1 MDELQWLADRFEERR
16 ARMRAVAY
24 RILGSLTE
32 ADDAVQEAWLRL
44 SRAESSQVEN
54 LTAWLTTIVARV
66 ALNMVRSR
74 QARHEELLGPYVP
87 DPIIDLADGTNPEHE
102 AVLADAVGLALQI
115 VLQRLSPSER
125 LAYVLHDMFEMPFD
139 EIAPI
144 VERSTDA
151 ARQLASRARRR
162 VRNAGTVPDSDL
174 AARRAVVDAYVAAA
188 RGGNFD
194 ALIALLHPGVV
205 LRSDRGPK
213 PEGAS
218 VEVRGANDVADR
230 AITFSR
236 LGFEYKPAL
245 INGTPGVVC
254 VRNGQ
259 PFSVIGFTI
268 AAGRII
274 EMNILADPDRLK
286 HLDLGA
292 FVESDATRREQNA

>member
-1 MDELQWLADRFEERR
+1 MDELEWLAERFEERR
-16 ARMRAVAY
+16 TRLRAVAY

-74 QARHEELLGPYVP
+74 QARHEELLGPHVP

-125 LAYVLHDMFEMPFD
+125 LAYVLHDMFDMPFD

-144 VERSTDA
+144 VDCSAQA

-162 VRNAGTVPDSDL
+162 IRGAESRPDSDRR
-174 AARRAVVDAYVAAA
+174 ARRAVVDAYVAAA
-188 RGGNFD
+188 RDGNFD
-194 ALIALLHPGVV
+194 ALIALLHPNVV

-218 VEVRGANDVADR
+218 VEVRGAKDVADR

-236 LGFEYKPAL
+236 LGLEYKPAL
-245 INGTPGVVC
+245 INGTPGLVC

-259 PFSVIGFTI
+259 PFSVMGFMI
-268 AAGRII
+268 AAGKIT

-286 HLDLGA
+286 RLDLTA
-292 FVESDATRREQNA
+292 FVERDDTRREQNA